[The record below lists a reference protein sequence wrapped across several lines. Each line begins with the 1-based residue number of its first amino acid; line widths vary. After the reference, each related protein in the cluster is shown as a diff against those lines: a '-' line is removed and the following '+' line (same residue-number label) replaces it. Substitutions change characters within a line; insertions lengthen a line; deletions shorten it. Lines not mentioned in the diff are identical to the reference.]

1 MRSHAYSGN
10 SGLELRMYRECL
22 SEQGWIVLM
31 DLNKVLLKHEVILA
45 GGTALA
51 LQLGHRI
58 SFDLDFFT
66 NKDFR
71 SEAVISKI
79 RRLGS
84 TFKIIS
90 EEEGSLIAEIEG
102 IKVSLFHYDYVFL
115 DKPVVYKKV
124 RLAGILDIASMKVI
138 AVCQRGTKRDFVD
151 LFVILQDI
159 PFYKIAEHMTRRF
172 GKERINPVHIGKSMV
187 YFSDADSDPEPA
199 YIKNRHENWEKIKKF
214 FRGHVK
220 QFVLD
225 LEMAGR
231 I

>member
-1 MRSHAYSGN
+1 MHK
-10 SGLELRMYRECL
+10 ECL
-22 SEQGWIVLM
+22 SEQGWTVLM
-31 DLNKVLLKHEVILA
+31 NLNNVLLKHEVILA

-58 SFDLDFFT
+58 SYDLDFFT
-66 NKDFR
+66 NKNFR
-71 SEAVISKI
+71 SEPVISKI
-79 RRLGS
+79 RSLGS
-84 TFKIIS
+84 PFQIIS
-90 EEEGSLIAEIEG
+90 EEEGTLTAEIEG
-102 IKVSLFHYDYVFL
+102 IKVSLFHYHYVFL

-124 RLAGILDIASMKVI
+124 RLAGILDIASMKII
-138 AVCQRGTKRDFVD
+138 AVNQRGTKRDFVD

-159 PFYKIAEHMTRRF
+159 PFYKIAEHMNRRF

-199 YIKNRHENWEKIKKF
+199 YLKNRSINWEKIKIF

-225 LEMAGR
+225 IEKATKDY
-231 I
+231 

>member
-1 MRSHAYSGN
+1 MHK
-10 SGLELRMYRECL
+10 ECL
-22 SEQGWIVLM
+22 SEQGWKVLM
-31 DLNKVLLKHEVILA
+31 NLNKVLIKNEVVLA

-58 SFDLDFFT
+58 SYDLDFFT
-66 NKDFR
+66 HKNFR
-71 SEAVISKI
+71 SEPVISKI
-79 RRLGS
+79 RSLGS
-84 TFKIIS
+84 PFQIIS
-90 EEEGSLIAEIEG
+90 EEEGTLIAEIEG

-138 AVCQRGTKRDFVD
+138 AISQRGTKRDFVD

-159 PFYKIAEHMTRRF
+159 PFYKVAEHMSKRF
-172 GKERINPVHIGKSMV
+172 GKDRINPIHIGKSMV
-187 YFSDADSDPEPA
+187 YFSDADSDPEPS
-199 YIKNRHENWEKIKKF
+199 YIKGRHIDWKRIKTF

-225 LEMAGR
+225 LDRSIKEL
-231 I
+231 